1 MPRNILVASP
11 YATLGDLLREQLDDG
26 ERFQVVAAQ
35 TGNEA
40 LAAAS
45 QTAFCLAVLDSDLID
60 FTLGSLSQILQE
72 EQPEMQFVILEAR
85 NAGVFLDDLPPHT
98 LLPRTLS
105 PEETRYR
112 ILSLVDAEH
121 ALPPRAVFPA
131 DLAWLEE
138 EGLRETRFASLLL
151 QTTAQG
157 LVVAQPGRC
166 LACSTGVALAE
177 GQEIARLLQRQWNRE
192 TRRDLARHL
201 YLPERAR
208 AHFLYASPIVTDV
221 LLAVLF
227 EPGTPLTY
235 ARQQVRRLIEGLP
248 SQPPA
253 AQILAVEEP
262 PDTVESFLDRLPEV
276 EGEDLPL
283 SEAEQ
288 ISLAELL
295 SDLPSPD
302 PEQDEFVVP
311 GWEPELPAAVLDWTP
326 PPPPKSPDTGPL
338 ELLLGESAWEKA
350 AEADGMVR
358 AEESGAQEAAGSEW
372 NTEEAAP
379 AAPMPAPVP
388 EEEITLMVFIETLN
402 EPAAEETSTPEAEL
416 DEPVAED
423 IPTVEAELNE
433 PVPEEIPT
441 PEAELEEPVTEDI
454 PTVEAELNEPVLEEI
469 PTPEAELEET
479 AAEDIPMP
487 ETELDEPLTE
497 DIPMPETEL
506 DEPLTEDIPTP
517 ETELEEPVTDEIP
530 TPEAELEEPVM
541 EDAPAPEPTED
552 APLPVLFR
560 QTPQEDEY
568 GIPLPPFVFGPSAVE
583 DRPPARPLS
592 ALLGEAAPTAVEIPA
607 NGDLPPALAEAE
619 QSAEAISAAPI
630 PAEPPAAEEAPI
642 PASAPISAAS
652 AMPTL
657 LPWETRSP
665 QEEITRP
672 SESSLGFGSS
682 RILAPP
688 VSDAIAYTCVLIPR
702 VPNHYLAGDLSDLL
716 HQALPRIC
724 QAFGWMLDSLNVHV
738 DYLQWSV
745 TVTPGVSPGNLAR
758 IVRQRTSDELFRT
771 YPRLLDQNLTGDFWA
786 PGYLVV
792 RGEQLTAPQLLREF
806 IQQTRRRQG
815 YE

>member
-60 FTLGSLSQILQE
+60 FTLGSLAQILQE
-72 EQPEMQFVILEAR
+72 QQPEMQFVILEAR

-112 ILSLVDAEH
+112 ILSRVDAEH

-131 DLAWLEE
+131 ELAWLEE
-138 EGLRETRFASLLL
+138 EELRDSRFASLLL

-166 LACSTGVALAE
+166 LACSAGVTLAE

-201 YLPERAR
+201 YLPERTQ

-227 EPGTPLTY
+227 DPGTPLTY

-262 PDTVESFLDRLPEV
+262 FDTAESFLERLPEV
-276 EGEDLPL
+276 DGEDLPL

-302 PEQDEFVVP
+302 PEESGFTVP
-311 GWEPELPAAVLDWTP
+311 GWEPELPAAALDWTP
-326 PPPPKSPDTGPL
+326 PPPPKRPDTGPL

-350 AEADGMVR
+350 AEADG
-358 AEESGAQEAAGSEW
+358 AAGLPAPEGQEAALEEW
-372 NTEEAAP
+372 SAPEASSAAP
-379 AAPMPAPVP
+379 IPAPVP
-388 EEEITLMVFIETLN
+388 EEEVTLMVFIETLN
-402 EPAAEETSTPEAEL
+402 EPAAKDLSAQ
-416 DEPVAED
+416 
-423 IPTVEAELNE
+423 
-433 PVPEEIPT
+433 
-441 PEAELEEPVTEDI
+441 EAELEEPVSEEDILQPEEPVSEEDI
-454 PTVEAELNEPVLEEI
+454 PQS
-469 PTPEAELEET
+469 
-479 AAEDIPMP
+479 
-487 ETELDEPLTE
+487 
-497 DIPMPETEL
+497 
-506 DEPLTEDIPTP
+506 
-517 ETELEEPVTDEIP
+517 
-530 TPEAELEEPVM
+530 EEPVM
-541 EDAPAPEPTED
+541 EEDIPQPEEPVMEEDISQPEEPVSEEDIPQPEEPVMEEDIPQPEEPVSEEDIPQPEEPVSEEDIPQPEPTEA
-552 APLPVLFR
+552 APQPALVSQMP
-560 QTPQEDEY
+560 PEEDEY
-568 GIPLPPFVFGPSAVE
+568 GIPLPPFVFGPSAAE
-583 DRPPARPLS
+583 ERPPVRPLS
-592 ALLGEAAPTAVEIPA
+592 ALLGEDAPAAVETPA
-607 NGDLPPALAEAE
+607 NGDLPPALAELE

-630 PAEPPAAEEAPI
+630 PAEPPAEDEPPA
-642 PASAPISAAS
+642 PASTPAPISAAS

-657 LPWETRSP
+657 LPWETRTP

-672 SESSLGFGSS
+672 SESGLGFGAS

-724 QAFGWMLDSLNVHV
+724 QAFGWVLDSLNVHV

-771 YPRLLDQNLTGDFWA
+771 FPRLLDQNLTGDFWA

-792 RGEQLTAPQLLREF
+792 RGEQLTAPQLLRDF